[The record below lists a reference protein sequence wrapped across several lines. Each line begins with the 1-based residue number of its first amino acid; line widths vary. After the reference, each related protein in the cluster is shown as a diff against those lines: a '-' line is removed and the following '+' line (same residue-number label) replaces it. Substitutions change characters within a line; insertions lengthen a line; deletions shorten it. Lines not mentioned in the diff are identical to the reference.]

1 MSQKMF
7 WKKRKEILRNETTER
22 GKWETENVKGK
33 TARNMDDEKHRRTG
47 EQRNRET

>member
-1 MSQKMF
+1 MSQKIF
-7 WKKRKEILRNETTER
+7 WKKRKENETAER

-47 EQRNRET
+47 EQRDRET